1 MTSPGLHPGA
11 RPVVAACFRQTRRR
25 LAYVRQQ
32 EQQLAR
38 WRGPV
43 RGCGAKPACSCTPCA
58 SCSTRSLIE
67 HPGSCC
73 GTPGAVP
80 PEGTPCGAGG

>member
-11 RPVVAACFRQTRRR
+11 RPVVATCFRQTRRR

-32 EQQLAR
+32 EQRLAGGAAFGARR

-43 RGCGAKPACSCTPCA
+43 RGGGAKPACSCKPCA
-58 SCSTRSLIE
+58 SCSTRSLIDQ
-67 HPGSCC
+67 
-73 GTPGAVP
+73 
-80 PEGTPCGAGG
+80 